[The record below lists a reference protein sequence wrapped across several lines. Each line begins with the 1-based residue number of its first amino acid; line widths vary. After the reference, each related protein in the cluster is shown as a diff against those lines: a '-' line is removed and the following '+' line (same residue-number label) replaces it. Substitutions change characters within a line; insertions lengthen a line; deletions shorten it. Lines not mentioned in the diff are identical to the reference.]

1 MKVFDISILLLLV
14 LPSTLAHVVPGLDSL
29 NIQSLISKR
38 AANLI
43 DPVYG
48 NLDAEDIDFIDTNLK
63 VFTEDTAS
71 KCGQCKNRI
80 RYARSLIEQYPEEV
94 TFGDFVTFQT
104 LFSYQ

>member
-1 MKVFDISILLLLV
+1 M
-14 LPSTLAHVVPGLDSL
+14 
-29 NIQSLISKR
+29 
-38 AANLI
+38 I

-80 RYARSLIEQYPEEV
+80 RYARSLIEQYPEKSHLV
-94 TFGDFVTFQT
+94 TLLLFKHCLVTNNGT
-104 LFSYQ
+104 EK